1 MGFYGNI
8 TNTARTQFQFD
19 KTYPNRYEM
28 EQKTKIDGIYAGRYI
43 LIEYDSNVK
52 FDYMRRVWKKSD
64 GYHTQDSIDPKT
76 LLVDGDIEVGEIV
89 YTVITSPDRVD
100 PRDFKDCVFYRCS
113 GFNDSD
119 VAIFDEVVDGSES
132 PAYTVNYNLD
142 VKTFGAGRGYDSTV
156 WQKTYTAE
164 AGEKYVMIAELNTV
178 VPTFAIAPD
187 APTMAPVVPH
197 FDTQSTD
204 VYYKLHW
211 QAPWGFRLAG
221 TDSNKSDEDTVW
233 CRDTYDP
240 ATGITT
246 RTYYDNGVW
255 REATAE
261 EKADSSKLPKRA
273 AAIYFNEA
281 AFDAQ
286 VDKSRTEA
294 TSINKHSNTVK
305 VDEIRI
311 DPTGKSGNKYNDHA
325 GQSTQSEQV
334 DIQEM
339 TINLPA
345 IGNMMSDAWDII
357 HGPRRNNDM
366 RQIDPDTGDYVG
378 SLQGRL
384 DSIDAIENNQIPIKR
399 ADNGQMVG
407 TKINGDTRD
416 TITDNLDAELSTSYL
431 KDDAWIETKVDA
443 DNTPNAIAIHHT
455 FHATDSSVSSLDKNT
470 GATTTSDE
478 YKEDK
483 LPVTLEVD
491 GSVRANAVNADTGTN
506 DIIKFYTPY
515 VDAAGHVVGH
525 NIEAVVLPYSYK
537 SFNSVGASATNGMD
551 IYTTI
556 TESADGNHT
565 STANPVNSETI
576 ADQTQ
581 DTMSINP
588 YNKWIQVKLSDD
600 HLFLAHE
607 IHAVDMVPQATNL
620 NTDNV
625 ASSNATDKL
634 VLQDIAFDKAGHV
647 IQNRLHTYTLPYG
660 FKTIKT
666 NGRSTE
672 VSENATG
679 TPTKTDVVAENTQ
692 DALTI
697 NSGNKWVRID
707 TDTANDTITIR
718 HDVHNTSS
726 TNSTTDW
733 TKTEANTT
741 IPTVTYV
748 YDEAGHY
755 VSHHTENYKLPFGY
769 GKIKGDNSTSTAA
782 TATYDELTFASDEWL
797 TATVAKDKVTYSH
810 DYPKK
815 VDDTTSTSNVNGNG
829 DTIVLETLERD
840 DKGHVIKVNQN
851 TVTLPY
857 GYKTFT
863 GDSGTTSANNTQDTM
878 AVTGDN
884 WVQTTVSDDSIAFA
898 HIGPVSGTATEISNE
913 TPDFGATFTIDDH
926 YFDGKGHKFT
936 SKSHT
941 VKIPLPSLTNGT
953 GNVVTKIA
961 LTDATKGA
969 FTETRANVGTLAMT
983 GYAKPTTLSN
993 QALLATESLNT
1004 ALGKLEYRL
1013 EKEVSDRTK
1022 SINDLDYSDTAVA
1035 DNYVSEVSEVDGIIS
1050 VKRVALPTLQTGTAN
1065 GTVKLSNGANV
1076 NVYGLK
1082 SAAYTE
1088 SSAYATAAQGT
1099 KADGAVQEAKKFKCG
1114 EEEKTVAEL
1123 FELVASLQ
1131 EELTQLKAKV
1141 EIEHPTPVEP
1151 ETPESTE

>member
-19 KTYPNRYEM
+19 KVYPNRYEM
-28 EQKTKIDGIYAGRYI
+28 EQKTKVDGIYAGRYI
-43 LIEYDSNVK
+43 LIEYDSNTHLDHMTRVWISGNKFYTQPDK
-52 FDYMRRVWKKSD
+52 FDNS
-64 GYHTQDSIDPKT
+64 T
-76 LLVDGDIEVGEIV
+76 LLKRGNVVLNEIV
-89 YTVITSPDRVD
+89 YTAIAAPDRVD
-100 PRDFKDCVFYRCS
+100 PRDYRDCIFYKCV
-113 GFNDSD
+113 GFNNDTAQSAKFEEIVNGESD
-119 VAIFDEVVDGSES
+119 PNT
-132 PAYTVNYNLD
+132 PAYTVNYNID
-142 VKTFGAGRGYDSTV
+142 IGVFGAGRGYDSTV

-178 VPTFAIAPD
+178 VPTFAVTPD
-187 APTMAPVVPH
+187 APTMNPVVPH
-197 FDTQSTD
+197 FDQQSTD

-211 QAPWGFRLAG
+211 QAPWGFRVKETTA
-221 TDSNKSDEDTVW
+221 DKSDEFTAHTTT
-233 CRDTYDP
+233 TYDP
-240 ATGITT
+240 STGKNTVVT
-246 RTYYDNGVW
+246 
-255 REATAE
+255 E
-261 EKADSSKLPKRA
+261 EDII

-286 VDKSRTEA
+286 VDATRTSQA
-294 TSINKHSNTVK
+294 GINKHATNGLTNEIK
-305 VDEIRI
+305 VE
-311 DPTGKSGNKYNDHA
+311 PTGKSGNKYNDHDGA
-325 GQSTQSEQV
+325 FTQSEQV

-345 IGNMMSDAWDII
+345 IGDMMSDAWDII
-357 HGPRRNNDM
+357 HGPLRNDDM
-366 RQIDPDTGDYVG
+366 RQVDESGKRVD

-384 DSIDAIENNQIPIKR
+384 NSIAAIDTNQIPIKR
-399 ADNGQMVG
+399 IDNGKLVG
-407 TKINGDTRD
+407 TKINGDVRNTS
-416 TITDNLDAELSTSYL
+416 TDNYNAELSSSYEG
-431 KDDAWIETKVDA
+431 DDAWIETKVDA

-455 FHATDSSVSSLDKNT
+455 FHETPSSTSSINKNSNFINKS
-470 GATTTSDE
+470 SD
-478 YKEDK
+478 YKEGEMLSENLTAHQDQ
-483 LPVTLEVD
+483 LRLYV
-491 GSVRANAVNADTGTN
+491 
-506 DIIKFYTPY
+506 PY
-515 VDAAGHVVGH
+515 VDKAGHVVGQ
-525 NIEAVVLPYSYK
+525 NIETVTLPYSYRE
-537 SFNSVGASATNGMD
+537 FITDSVSNVDSEDLYTEIIADEDGAHVSEVNAAEG
-551 IYTTI
+551 Y
-556 TESADGNHT
+556 
-565 STANPVNSETI
+565 ST

-581 DTMSINP
+581 DIMHINP
-588 YNKWIQVKLSDD
+588 YNKWIQVDIQDD
-600 HLFLAHE
+600 NIRFAHE
-607 IHAVDMVPQATNL
+607 IHAIPETVNDPTNL
-620 NTDNV
+620 NPEDG
-625 ASSNATDKL
+625 ATNENNINIPDWSY
-634 VLQDIAFDKAGHV
+634 DKAGH
-647 IQNRLHTYTLPYG
+647 IIEKHDHYYTLPYG

-679 TPTKTDVVAENTQ
+679 TPTKTDVVAESTQ

-707 TDTANDTITIR
+707 TDADNDTITIR

-726 TNSTTDW
+726 TNNTTDW

-741 IPTVTYV
+741 IPTVICV

-815 VDDTTSTSNVNGNG
+815 VDDTTSTSNVNGNS

-863 GDSGTTSANNTQDTM
+863 GDSGTTSANNTQDSM
-878 AVTGDN
+878 AVTGDD
-884 WVQTTVSDDSIAFA
+884 WVQTTVSDDKIDIA
-898 HIGPVSGTATEISNE
+898 HIGPVYGTATDISNE

-926 YFDGKGHKFT
+926 YFDSKGHQFT
-936 SKSHT
+936 SKTHT
-941 VKIPLPSLTNGT
+941 VKIPLPSLTSGT
-953 GNVVTKIA
+953 GNVVTRIA

-993 QALLATESLNT
+993 QSLLATESLNT

-1013 EKEVSDRTK
+1013 EKEVSDRAK
-1022 SINDLDYSDTAVA
+1022 AINDLDYPDTAVA
-1035 DNYVSEVSEVDGIIS
+1035 DNYVSEVSEENGIIS
-1050 VKRVALPTLQTGTAN
+1050 VKRVALPTLQTGTTN
-1065 GTVKLSNGANV
+1065 GTVKLSNGTDV

-1088 SSAYATAAQGT
+1088 SSAYATAAQGA
-1099 KADGAVQEAKKFKCG
+1099 KADGAIQETKKFKYG
-1114 EEEKTVAEL
+1114 EEEKTIAEL

-1131 EELTQLKAKV
+1131 EELIQLKAKV
-1141 EIEHPTPVEP
+1141 ETEHPTTQP
-1151 ETPESTE
+1151 ETIE